1 MICPICQSKLK
12 NDREYINHLEKK
24 HKEEGDC
31 GCDKGGSGCS
41 SGGGI
46 KITTKLEKTIERA
59 KKKVEDAEK
68 SMNMNALEFGLKM
81 KKKELDKIPVDIRDK
96 VKSVLLENQYLRGI
110 IDGNNRQIQAMK
122 KQVELCIMQ
131 LGNRICSEYTN
142 TSIGLLIFG

>member
-131 LGNRICSEYTN
+131 
-142 TSIGLLIFG
+142 IGARRL

>member
-12 NDREYINHLEKK
+12 NEKNFINHLEKK

-41 SGGGI
+41 SGGASG
-46 KITTKLEKTIERA
+46 TELEKTIERA
-59 KKKVEDAEK
+59 RKKVEDAEK

-81 KKKELDKIPVDIRDK
+81 KKKELDKIPADIRDK

-122 KQVELCIMQ
+122 KQVELCIRQ
-131 LGNRICSEYTN
+131 LGVRKEN
-142 TSIGLLIFG
+142 

>member
-12 NDREYINHLEKK
+12 NEREYINHLEKK

-31 GCDKGGSGCS
+31 GCDKGGSGCI

-46 KITTKLEKTIERA
+46 KTTTKLEKTIKRA
-59 KKKVEDAEK
+59 RKKVEDVEK

-131 LGNRICSEYTN
+131 
-142 TSIGLLIFG
+142 IGARK

>member
-12 NDREYINHLEKK
+12 NEREYINHLEKK

-46 KITTKLEKTIERA
+46 KTTTKLEKTIERA
-59 KKKVEDAEK
+59 RKKVEDAEK

-81 KKKELDKIPVDIRDK
+81 KKKELDKIPADIRDR

-131 LGNRICSEYTN
+131 
-142 TSIGLLIFG
+142 IGARK

>member
-12 NDREYINHLEKK
+12 NEREYINHLEKK

-41 SGGGI
+41 SGGDSG
-46 KITTKLEKTIERA
+46 TKLEKTIKRA

-122 KQVELCIMQ
+122 KQVELCIRQ
-131 LGNRICSEYTN
+131 
-142 TSIGLLIFG
+142 IGARK

>member
-12 NDREYINHLEKK
+12 NEREYINHLEKK
-24 HKEEGDC
+24 HKEDGDC

-41 SGGGI
+41 SGGRI
-46 KITTKLEKTIERA
+46 KTTTKLENTIKRA
-59 KKKVEDAEK
+59 RKKVEDVEK

-81 KKKELDKIPVDIRDK
+81 KKKELDKIPADIRDK

-131 LGNRICSEYTN
+131 
-142 TSIGLLIFG
+142 IGARK

>member
-31 GCDKGGSGCS
+31 GCDQGGSGCS

-131 LGNRICSEYTN
+131 
-142 TSIGLLIFG
+142 IGARK

>member
-12 NDREYINHLEKK
+12 NEKEYINHLEKK

-41 SGGGI
+41 GGGGI
-46 KITTKLEKTIERA
+46 KTTTKLEKTIERA
-59 KKKVEDAEK
+59 RKKVQDAEK

-131 LGNRICSEYTN
+131 
-142 TSIGLLIFG
+142 IGARRL

>member
-131 LGNRICSEYTN
+131 
-142 TSIGLLIFG
+142 IGARK

>member
-12 NDREYINHLEKK
+12 NEREYINHLEKK
-24 HKEEGDC
+24 HKEDGDC

-46 KITTKLEKTIERA
+46 KTTTKLENTIKRA
-59 KKKVEDAEK
+59 RKKVEDAEK

-131 LGNRICSEYTN
+131 
-142 TSIGLLIFG
+142 IGTRRL

>member
-12 NDREYINHLEKK
+12 NEREYINHLEKK

-46 KITTKLEKTIERA
+46 KTTTKLEKTIERA
-59 KKKVEDAEK
+59 RKKVEDAEK

-131 LGNRICSEYTN
+131 
-142 TSIGLLIFG
+142 IGARK

>member
-41 SGGGI
+41 SGGATG
-46 KITTKLEKTIERA
+46 TKLENTIKRA
-59 KKKVEDAEK
+59 RKKVEDAEK
-68 SMNMNALEFGLKM
+68 SMNMNALDFGLKM
-81 KKKELDKIPVDIRDK
+81 KKKELDKIPADIRDK

-131 LGNRICSEYTN
+131 
-142 TSIGLLIFG
+142 IGARK